1 MDKDID
7 NFCERILPYVDDFN
21 SDLDYFI
28 SILIREIRTNDIIY
42 INKTDEWYEYNMY
55 NKEWNKYDFSNI
67 INQIKTF
74 DEFFSNYLY
83 NFINSSNLGKKNKD
97 YLIKINKKII
107 SFIKNRSYN
116 TNKIYNNCKKLFSI
130 NNLV

>member
-7 NFCERILPYVDDFN
+7 DFCERILPYVDDFN

-67 INQIKTF
+67 VNQIKTF

-83 NFINSSNLGKKNKD
+83 NFINSSNLGKKK
-97 YLIKINKKII
+97 
-107 SFIKNRSYN
+107 
-116 TNKIYNNCKKLFSI
+116 
-130 NNLV
+130 